1 MATNKQRKAELEATK
16 DVKAIQNKRQGG
28 KYEPVAK
35 KPSEVIGR
43 ATMAPSTGKPHQV
56 RANNFGT
63 RLDSL
68 PEGSVYGVYITKNN
82 QDELIPGL
90 MDHLKINERGNIDDS
105 IDTDSTVVLL
115 MVNEE
120 GIPIDEF
127 GNPIT
132 NRTEYISKGIYQV
145 FADNKLTW
153 DAKWSK
159 DGKTEE
165 SMFRKNTPETVEKA
179 VRKAYAEWKAKVLKQ
194 TKIEDLHSIAA
205 SFGIPQYILDEN
217 NEPDYNAR
225 TSVQEAGLISTEDLE
240 TKIVLRVP
248 KTEAEGSQGL
258 TSYDS
263 ATGKVFIQ
271 LPNAIVPVQN
281 RKHTEKEASSIFDAL
296 VKLAE
301 YANDIYQDMKDPEP
315 TRILEYL
322 KSVVYWG
329 IPLDAQGNKKP
340 AGYNSIFFETD
351 EKTGALKLTI
361 SKEGLD
367 FTFTPT
373 ELLRN
378 KNSVIEKIMAIY
390 GNVNSQMLDDI
401 NREYEQIIS
410 ISEEGEVESVTWQ
423 NYQTYL
429 LSNTTPSGEVR
440 EMEDTPLSTAMRPL
454 NDADHIN
461 RNCLYFYTT

>member
-1 MATNKQRKAELEATK
+1 
-16 DVKAIQNKRQGG
+16 
-28 KYEPVAK
+28 
-35 KPSEVIGR
+35 
-43 ATMAPSTGKPHQV
+43 
-56 RANNFGT
+56 
-63 RLDSL
+63 
-68 PEGSVYGVYITKNN
+68 
-82 QDELIPGL
+82 

-105 IDTDSTVVLL
+105 IDTESTVALL
-115 MVNEE
+115 MVDAD
-120 GIPIDEF
+120 GVPVDEF
-127 GNPIT
+127 GQPIT
-132 NRTEYISKGIYQV
+132 NPAEYISKGIYQV
-145 FADNKLTW
+145 FADDKLTW

-165 SMFRKNTPETVEKA
+165 SMFRKGTPEKVEAA
-179 VRKAYAEWKAKVLKQ
+179 VRKAYAEWKAKVLKS
-194 TKIEDLHSIAA
+194 KEIGELHSIAA
-205 SFGIPQYILDEN
+205 SFGIPQYVLDEN
-217 NEPDYNAR
+217 NEPDYNTR
-225 TSVQEAGLISTEDLE
+225 TNVLDAGLISQEDLE
-240 TKIVLRVP
+240 SKIVLRVP

-258 TSYDS
+258 TSYAS

-271 LPNAIVPVQN
+271 LPNALVPVQN
-281 RKHTEKEASSIFDAL
+281 RKHTEEEATSIFDAL

-378 KNSVIEKIMAIY
+378 KNSVIEKIMDIY

-410 ISEEGEVESVTWQ
+410 ISEDGQIETITWQ

-429 LSNTTPSGEVR
+429 LSNTLPTGEAR
-440 EMEDTPLSTAMRPL
+440 DTPLTLSL
-454 NDADHIN
+454 IHI
-461 RNCLYFYTT
+461 